1 MMILLAAVHGSKRQY
16 ILSSSIIYHLSS
28 LLASFNH
35 FQEHNHGQENRSDQ
49 ARQALIL
56 INHSATAK
64 DHAMVERLVKEV
76 SHAILLVKMIEHVY
90 NVYMMFEF

>member
-1 MMILLAAVHGSKRQY
+1 MAVKKQYIHVY

-28 LLASFNH
+28 LLASFNL
-35 FQEHNHGQENRSDQ
+35 FQEHNHDCQENRSDQ

-76 SHAILLVKMIEHVY
+76 SHAVLLVNMIEHVY